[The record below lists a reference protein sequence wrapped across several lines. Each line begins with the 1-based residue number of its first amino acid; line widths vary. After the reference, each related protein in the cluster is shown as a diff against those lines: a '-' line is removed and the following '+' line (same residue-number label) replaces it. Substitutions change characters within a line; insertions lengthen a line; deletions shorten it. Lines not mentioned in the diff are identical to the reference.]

1 MIGIPIIRG
10 ALRMTYVDSVDSD
23 ELRIVLCLQFEQHAP
38 PAEVSALKAALIDSP
53 NTLHS
58 VESTGA
64 FDFLLEVAPP
74 DMAWWN
80 KWLKTLASP
89 FAKLV
94 ARSETSF
101 VCKRFIRREKG
112 ERPLWVPTA
121 NGLMRIDQSAVDKI
135 VANGD
140 YVQIVAN
147 GQKWLMHATMHA
159 LRGMLGSRH
168 FVQLHRSM
176 IVRCGFIDRLSHS
189 GRQWTAHLN
198 DGTSE
203 RVARTH
209 VAEVLDATRLATVEP
224 ESSNVIQL
232 IEGEHLRSAKS

>member
-1 MIGIPIIRG
+1 
-10 ALRMTYVDSVDSD
+10 MTYVDSVDLN
-23 ELRIVLCLQFEQHAP
+23 ELRIVLCLEFEQHAP

-58 VESTGA
+58 VESTGS

-89 FAKLV
+89 FANLV
-94 ARSETSF
+94 ARCEISF

-121 NGLMRIDQSAVDKI
+121 GGLMRIDQAAIDKI

-140 YVQIVAN
+140 YVQIVSN
-147 GQKWLMHATMHA
+147 GHQWLLHATMHA
-159 LRGMLGSRH
+159 VRGMLGTRH

-176 IVRCGFIDRLSHS
+176 IVRCGFIERLSHV
-189 GRQWTAHLN
+189 GRQWIAQLS

-209 VAEVLDATRLATVEP
+209 VAEVLETTRLTTSVP
-224 ESSNVIQL
+224 ESSNVVRL
-232 IEGEHLRSAKS
+232 NEGGRLSSAKS

>member
-1 MIGIPIIRG
+1 MS
-10 ALRMTYVDSVDSD
+10 YVDSVDSD
-23 ELRIVLCLQFEQHAP
+23 DLRIILCLEFEQHAP
-38 PAEVSALKAALIDSP
+38 PAEVSALKAALIDCP

-58 VESTGA
+58 IESTGA
-64 FDFLLEVAPP
+64 YHFLVEVAPP

-94 ARSETSF
+94 GRAETSF

-121 NGLMRIDQSAVDKI
+121 NGLMRIEHSAVDKI

-140 YVQIVAN
+140 YVQIVSN
-147 GQKWLMHATMHA
+147 GQQWLMHATMHA
-159 LRGMLGSRH
+159 LRGVLSSRQ

-176 IVRCGFIDRLSHS
+176 IVRCGFIDRLSHA
-189 GRQWTAHLN
+189 GRQWTAQLN

-209 VAEVLDATRLATVEP
+209 VTEVLEATHLATAIP
-224 ESSNVIQL
+224 ESSNVVQL
-232 IEGEHLRSAKS
+232 DEAERLRSAKS

>member
-1 MIGIPIIRG
+1 
-10 ALRMTYVDSVDSD
+10 MTYVDSVDSD
-23 ELRIVLCLQFEQHAP
+23 ELRIILCLEFEQHAP
-38 PAEVSALKAALIDSP
+38 PAEVQALKAALIDSP

-58 VESTGA
+58 VESTGD

-80 KWLKTLASP
+80 KWLKTFAAP
-89 FAKLV
+89 FSELV
-94 ARSETSF
+94 ARCETSF
-101 VCKRFIRREKG
+101 VCKRFIRRAKG
-112 ERPLWVPTA
+112 ERPLWIPTA
-121 NGLMRIDQSAVDKI
+121 HGLMRIEQSTVDKI

-140 YVQIVAN
+140 YVHVVSKGRQ
-147 GQKWLMHATMHA
+147 WLLHATMHA
-159 LRGMLGSRH
+159 MRDALSYRQ

-176 IVRCGFIDRLSHS
+176 IVRCGFIDRISHS

-209 VAEVLDATRLATVEP
+209 VAEMLEATRLATLVP
-224 ESSNVIQL
+224 ESSNVVQL
-232 IEGEHLRSAKS
+232 LDGGHLRSAKS

>member
-1 MIGIPIIRG
+1 
-10 ALRMTYVDSVDSD
+10 MTYVDSVDCD
-23 ELRIVLCLQFEQHAP
+23 ELRIILCLEFEQHASP
-38 PAEVSALKAALIDSP
+38 TEVSALKSAMIDSA

-58 VESTGA
+58 IESTGA
-64 FDFLLEVAPP
+64 FHFVVEVAPP
-74 DMAWWN
+74 DLAWWN

-94 ARSETSF
+94 ARCETSF

-121 NGLMRIDQSAVDKI
+121 NGLMRIEQSAVDKI

-140 YVQIVAN
+140 YVQVVSN
-147 GQKWLMHATMHA
+147 GQQWLLHATMHG
-159 LRGMLGSRH
+159 LRGMLGSPH

-176 IVRCGFIDRLSHS
+176 IVRRGFIDRLSRS
-189 GRQWTAHLN
+189 GRQWTAELS

-209 VAEVLDATRLATVEP
+209 VAELLEATRLATAEP
-224 ESSNVIQL
+224 ESSNVVQL
-232 IEGEHLRSAKS
+232 GDGNRLRSAKS

>member
-1 MIGIPIIRG
+1 
-10 ALRMTYVDSVDSD
+10 MTYVDSVDSD
-23 ELRIVLCLQFEQHAP
+23 ELRIILCLEFEQHAP
-38 PAEVSALKAALIDSP
+38 PTEVSALKAALIDSP

-58 VESTGA
+58 VESTGD

-89 FAKLV
+89 IAKLV
-94 ARSETSF
+94 ARCETSF
-101 VCKRFIRREKG
+101 VCKRFVRREKG

-121 NGLMRIDQSAVDKI
+121 GGLMRIEQSAIDKI

-140 YVQIVAN
+140 YVQIVSN
-147 GQKWLMHATMHA
+147 GQQWLLHATMHA
-159 LRGMLGSRH
+159 LRGMLRSRQ

-176 IVRCGFIDRLSHS
+176 IVRCGFIDRLSHA
-189 GRQWTAHLN
+189 GRQWIAHLD

-203 RVARTH
+203 RIARTH
-209 VAEVLDATRLATVEP
+209 VAEVLEATRLATVIP
-224 ESSNVIQL
+224 ESSNVVRL
-232 IEGEHLRSAKS
+232 GEGGRLGSAKS

>member
-1 MIGIPIIRG
+1 M
-10 ALRMTYVDSVDSD
+10 MTYVDSVDCD
-23 ELRIVLCLQFEQHAP
+23 DLRIILCLEFEQHAP

-53 NTLHS
+53 NTLHAL
-58 VESTGA
+58 ESTGD

-89 FAKLV
+89 FAQLV
-94 ARSETSF
+94 SRCETSF
-101 VCKRFIRREKG
+101 VCKRFIRRAKS

-121 NGLMRIDQSAVDKI
+121 NGLMRLDQSAVDKV

-140 YVQIVAN
+140 YVQLVSN
-147 GQKWLMHATMHA
+147 GRQWLLHATMHA
-159 LRGMLGSRH
+159 VRGMLGSRS
-168 FVQLHRSM
+168 FVQLHRST
-176 IVRCGFIDRLSHS
+176 IVRCGFIDRLSHA
-189 GRQWTAHLN
+189 GRQWVAHLS

-209 VAEVLDATRLATVEP
+209 VPEVLAATHLTTAEP
-224 ESSNVIQL
+224 ESSNVVML
-232 IEGEHLRSAKS
+232 DDGERVRSAKS